1 MTSCRRDDFYL
12 TMEGREN
19 SRRIDLNNSLH
30 LWTEQIII
38 TVVQRSGQGVGGA
51 MRHAVLGAPCRERM
65 IQHNMNSELG
75 RYKNERESGRS

>member
-1 MTSCRRDDFYL
+1 MTSYRRDDFYL

-38 TVVQRSGQGVGGA
+38 ITVQRSEQGVG
-51 MRHAVLGAPCRERM
+51 RTIWHAVEETPCRERM

-75 RYKNERESGRS
+75 R